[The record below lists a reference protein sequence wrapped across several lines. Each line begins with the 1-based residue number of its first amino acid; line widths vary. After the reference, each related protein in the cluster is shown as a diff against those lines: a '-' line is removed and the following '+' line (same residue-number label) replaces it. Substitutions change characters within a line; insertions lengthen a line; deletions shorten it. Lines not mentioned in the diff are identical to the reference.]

1 MKRILSAILI
11 LAMIIIMPVAV
22 SAESTAE
29 QNISDEDQALDMTL
43 LRWEATY
50 LISHGVTINSNGKS
64 NTSVTYQCYNLTHK
78 IDLTVTL
85 QKLNGSVYEDYQ
97 TWTVSGT
104 GTAALNKDLYV
115 GRGTYRVKT
124 VGVVTSSSGRYI
136 ETVTVYSDSKVY

>member
-1 MKRILSAILI
+1 MKRMLSAILI
-11 LAMIIIMPVAV
+11 LAIIITMPVAV

-29 QNISDEDQALDMTL
+29 QNISGEDQTDITL

-50 LISHGVTINSNGKS
+50 LISHGVTINSSGKS